1 MFIFILISLV
11 FVVFLSCC
19 LKFYFRITKGICKS
33 DVDLTGKVIVIT
45 GGNTGIGREY
55 VLDMAR
61 RNAKIIMACRNVSNA
76 NECARWIAEQTNN
89 NQIVVEYC
97 DLNSMKIVSEFCQRL
112 KKKESRI
119 DFLVCFAAA
128 TGVPADQLFTPD
140 GLEMHFQCNYLSHFL
155 MVHLLQD
162 LFSSHARIILTSSS
176 AHLFGSI
183 DPDNISKLEHYRK
196 HPFRSYGDSK
206 LALVMFAKDL
216 AERFAH
222 TNITA
227 NSFHPGTVY
236 TNGIKYNQ
244 IWYLRIF
251 LSIIAFF
258 YNRSAKDGAQTMIYL
273 TVSDKVANISGEYFA
288 DCAIASYNRM
298 ADDNHL
304 RKKLFKLSNDLIKSY
319 LE

>member
-1 MFIFILISLV
+1 MFVFILLSVVFV
-11 FVVFLSCC
+11 FVVCFS
-19 LKFYFRITKGICKS
+19 LKFYFHITKGICTS
-33 DVDLTGKVIVIT
+33 NVDLTGKIIVIT
-45 GGNTGIGREY
+45 GGNTGIGKEY

-61 RNAKIIMACRNVSNA
+61 RNAKIIMACRNVTTA
-76 NECARWIAEQTNN
+76 NECARWITEQTNN
-89 NQIVVEYC
+89 NQIEVEYC
-97 DLNSMKIVSEFCQRL
+97 NLNSMKTVSEFCQRL
-112 KKKESRI
+112 KKKVSRI

-140 GLEMHFQCNYLSHFL
+140 GFEMHFQCNYLSHYL
-155 MVHLLQD
+155 MVYLLQD

-216 AERFAH
+216 SEQFAH

-236 TNGIKYNQ
+236 TNGIKHNQ
-244 IWYLRIF
+244 IWYLRII

-258 YNRSAKDGAQTMIYL
+258 YDKSAKDGAQTMIYL

-288 DCAIASYNRM
+288 DCAIAPYNRL
-298 ADDNHL
+298 ADDRQL